1 MGSSAILDDSLTLCC
16 ELLSKSLKVIYAF
29 KNNKLL
35 KPLLNASSMPGPMPG
50 LEVIVI
56 NLYSPYPFKAHCLW
70 EDRHRLATILDRILS
85 SENGET
91 ESGSTEEIVLIP
103 W

>member
-1 MGSSAILDDSLTLCC
+1 MGSNAILGDSLTLCC

-56 NLYSPYPFKAHCLW
+56 NCTAPTLSKLIACGKIDTDWLPF
-70 EDRHRLATILDRILS
+70 
-85 SENGET
+85 
-91 ESGSTEEIVLIP
+91 
-103 W
+103 